1 MERDEILL
9 LHGTEYQEM
18 TVRLLREAKLAEHL
32 PRKEMRIGIKPNLV
46 VAATASTGATTH
58 PEIVA
63 GVIEYLQENGYTN
76 LCVLEGSWVG
86 ARTDRAFQ
94 VSGIGDVCRRYGV
107 ECIDLQKDSYEKV
120 NAAGMPMEICKQAL
134 ALDFLINLPVLKG
147 HCQTIV
153 TCALK
158 NHKGLL
164 CNNEKRHFHALGL
177 HRPIA
182 HLATVFAPKE
192 FILVDNICGDLDF
205 EEGGNPVRMDR
216 LLCGFDPVL
225 IDTFA
230 VETMG
235 YGIEEIPYVGMAEQ
249 LGAGTTALNPEK
261 IKALNAPVVTA
272 APRPTRRVKELEEYV
287 KADNA
292 CSACYGSLIY
302 ALDKLDQRNEL
313 WGHREKV
320 CIGQGFRG
328 KSGDIGVGRC
338 TGCFERNVGG
348 CPPTAAQMLAFLEEE
363 WR

>member
-9 LHGTEYQEM
+9 LHGTDYQDM
-18 TVRLLREAKLAEHL
+18 TVRLLREAKLTEHL

-46 VAATASTGATTH
+46 VAAAASSGATTH

-76 LCVLEGSWVG
+76 LRVLEGSWVG

-94 VSGIGDVCRRYGV
+94 ASGIGDVCRRYGV
-107 ECIDLQKDSYEKV
+107 ECMDLQKDSFEKV
-120 NAAGMPMEICKQAL
+120 DAAGLPMEVCKQAL
-134 ALDFLINLPVLKG
+134 SLDFLINLPVLKG
-147 HCQTIV
+147 HCQTTV

-164 CNNEKRHFHALGL
+164 TNNEKRHFHALGL
-177 HRPIA
+177 HKPIA
-182 HLATVFAPKE
+182 HLSTIFAEKE
-192 FILVDNICGDLDF
+192 FIVVDNICGDLDF
-205 EEGGNPVRMDR
+205 EEGGNPVQMDR
-216 LLCGFDPVL
+216 ILCGFDPVL

-230 VETMG
+230 CQAMG
-235 YGIEEIPYVGMAEQ
+235 YDIREVPYISMAER
-249 LGAGTTALNPEK
+249 LGAGSTDLKNAQVKSLNS
-261 IKALNAPVVTA
+261 PVVSTTF
-272 APRPTRRVKELEEYV
+272 RLTRRVRELEKYV
-287 KADNA
+287 ISDKA

-302 ALDKLDQRNEL
+302 ALDKLDQKNEL

-328 KSGDIGVGRC
+328 KDGDIGVGKC
-338 TGCFERNVGG
+338 TGCFDRNVGG
-348 CPPTAAQMLAFLEEE
+348 CPPTATQMLAFLEEN